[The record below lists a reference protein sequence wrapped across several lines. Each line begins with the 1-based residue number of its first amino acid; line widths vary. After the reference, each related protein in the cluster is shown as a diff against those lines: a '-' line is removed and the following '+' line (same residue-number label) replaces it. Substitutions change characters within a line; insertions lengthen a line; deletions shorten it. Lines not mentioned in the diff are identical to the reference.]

1 MSQLAPALSPAPAP
15 MPTDSLL
22 AAVRVVPDFPSAGI
36 RFLDVTPVLASRA
49 HADDALDRLAAPWR
63 DAGITHVAAVEA
75 RGFWFGGGLAERLGA
90 GLIPVRKPGKLPAAT
105 LREAYDLE
113 YGADAVELHADAFE
127 AHGAPRVL
135 LHDDVLATGGTA
147 GAVCRLLVRAGAE
160 VVGCSFL
167 IEIAALGGRAALPA
181 GLRVEAVLQG

>member
-1 MSQLAPALSPAPAP
+1 
-15 MPTDSLL
+15 MPTDPLL

-49 HADDALDRLAAPWR
+49 HSDAALERLAAPWQG
-63 DAGITHVAAVEA
+63 AGITHVAAVEA
-75 RGFWFGGGLAERLGA
+75 RGFWFGGGLADRLRS

-105 LREAYDLE
+105 LRESYSLE
-113 YGADAVELHADAFE
+113 YGADAVELHADAFDD
-127 AHGAPRVL
+127 HRAPRVL

-147 GAVCRLLVRAGAE
+147 AAVCRLLERAGAE

-167 IEIAALGGRAALPA
+167 IEIGALGGRAALPA
-181 GLRVEAVLQG
+181 GLRVEAVIQG

>member
-1 MSQLAPALSPAPAP
+1 MR
-15 MPTDSLL
+15 TDPLL

-49 HADDALDRLAAPWR
+49 HSDAALERLAAPWR

-75 RGFWFGGGLAERLGA
+75 RGFWFGGSLAERLGA
-90 GLIPVRKPGKLPAAT
+90 GMVPVRKPGKLPAAT
-105 LREAYDLE
+105 LSESYALE
-113 YGADAVELHADAFE
+113 YGTNAVELHADAF
-127 AHGAPRVL
+127 HLHDAPRVL

-147 GAVCRLLVRAGAE
+147 GAVCRLLARAGAE

-167 IEIAALGGRAALPA
+167 IEIGLLGGRAALPD
-181 GLRVEAVLQG
+181 GLRVESVMQG

>member
-1 MSQLAPALSPAPAP
+1 
-15 MPTDSLL
+15 MPTPADPLL

-49 HADDALDRLAAPWR
+49 HSDAALERLAAPWQGV
-63 DAGITHVAAVEA
+63 GITHVAAVEA
-75 RGFWFGGGLAERLGA
+75 RGFWFGGGLADRLRA

-105 LREAYDLE
+105 LSETYSLE

-127 AHGAPRVL
+127 GHHAPRVL

-147 GAVCRLLVRAGAE
+147 AAVCRLLERAGAE
-160 VVGCSFL
+160 VVGVSFL
-167 IEIAALGGRAALPA
+167 IEIGALGGRAALPD
-181 GLRVEAVLQG
+181 GLRVEAVIQG